1 MLPPPADGTHPVRA
15 AIPPA
20 RRVWPWAE
28 DVLFWGVNVGLIGFI
43 VGLLTES
50 SPLKRTFS
58 PILGLSIQLGM
69 LALAL
74 RLRSGGTAVAGR
86 PIANSTPSP

>member
-1 MLPPPADGTHPVRA
+1 MESPTTTRDRRLDGDVRLLFMA
-15 AIPPA
+15 AMAIF
-20 RRVWPWAE
+20 V
-28 DVLFWGVNVGLIGFI
+28 VTV
-43 VGLLTES
+43 LTES

-58 PILGLSIQLGM
+58 PILGLSILLGM